1 MEIKLTQW
9 PEEPPASTRRLRLL
23 AEAASEYFDVS
34 LDRLKSGN
42 RSNEVVWPRSIC
54 MWLAREAKY
63 SSSLIGEWWGK
74 HHSTVL
80 YAERLVNDLRE
91 AKPSYEKQFR
101 SFVLFYK
108 NYTHRVEKK

>member
-1 MEIKLTQW
+1 METKLTQW

-23 AEAASEYFDVS
+23 AEAASEFWGLSVPE
-34 LDRLKSGN
+34 LLEKKRTNRL
-42 RSNEVVWPRSIC
+42 VWPRSIC
-54 MWLAREAKY
+54 MWLARDH
-63 SSSLIGEWWGK
+63 G
-74 HHSTVL
+74 TVWH
-80 YAERLVNDLRE
+80 AEQLVNDLRE

>member
-1 MEIKLTQW
+1 METKLTQW

-23 AEAASEYFDVS
+23 AEAASEFWGLSVPE
-34 LDRLKSGN
+34 LLEKKRTNRL
-42 RSNEVVWPRSIC
+42 VWPRSIC
-54 MWLAREAKY
+54 MWLARDAGY
-63 SSSLIGEWWGK
+63 AYQTIGDWWDRDHG
-74 HHSTVL
+74 TVWH
-80 YAERLVNDLRE
+80 AEQLVNDLRE